1 MKAISYISAFIFS
14 TILLILLY
22 GNPFQILE
30 LPIYFIFTPFKP
42 VNIVFLFCF
51 LISFG
56 LAKKIYDVGW
66 LKSTPIRL
74 TLISVLIIASS
85 YLLFRGV
92 TSAVIKVKVKNIN
105 PDEIISTSHYSY
117 LHRPPTL
124 RYIYDRPSRVLILKD
139 CDILRWSYRYMSF
152 RSIKPNTAAVIAPYE
167 WRKNCDWPLY
177 SKGRRN

>member
-56 LAKKIYDVGW
+56 LAKKIYDLGW

-85 YLLFRGV
+85 YLLFWGV

-139 CDILRWSYRYMSF
+139 CDILRWSYLYLSF

-167 WRKNCDWPLY
+167 WIKNYDWPLY